1 MDKYK
6 REQLMRTKIIN
17 TLCLGLVLAGFL
29 TGCSTTQ
36 KVTSSARTATEQLLI
51 SEAVMRSVA
60 KSPDFS
66 LPIPQGSVVKLDMF
80 GISGDKDLVKGVVAG
95 WLGQQGYIAQ
105 DESATYRINVI
116 VDSLG
121 TEYSNTFFGIPP
133 IAATLIPIAL
143 PKLSFYEADSQTG
156 YARFHLDI
164 FEMPSGR
171 FVGTTPPFIADTHF
185 NMHTV
190 LFLFKFKRTDLA
202 SPPSAG
208 SFTNLVR

>member
-1 MDKYK
+1 
-6 REQLMRTKIIN
+6 MRIKIIN
-17 TLCLGLVLAGFL
+17 TLCLSLVLAGFL

-36 KVTSSARTATEQLLI
+36 KITSSARTATEQLLI

-60 KSPDFS
+60 TSDFS
-66 LPIPQGSVVKLDMF
+66 LPIPQGSVIKLDMF

-105 DESATYRINVI
+105 DKSATYRINVV

-121 TEYSNTFFGIPP
+121 TEYSNTFFGVPP

-171 FVGTTPPFIADTHF
+171 FVGTTAPFIADTHF

-190 LFLFKFKRTDLA
+190 LFLFKFKRTDLT
-202 SPPSAG
+202 SPPSTG